1 MLSAQKI
8 KKLNLDVKGVEQPY
22 ASSRDESY
30 DSYDSYDSKDD
41 FISLPQI
48 DLNYIQLLD
57 VANNKEAGLLAQE
70 KEVAELLLKALEN
83 DSGVNSRLSKLT
95 NEQIRVLFP
104 CIYVE
109 ANHKLNPIKAY
120 NTKDRGVG
128 DKNVDDNVAM
138 LRGYSTFLS
147 AVTEVTEDKKKG
159 KSLEERADSLLNS
172 FHKLVG
178 TLANVGLENVFGD
191 HGAYYSVN
199 EKDIY
204 NLEGMKKNL
213 KGGALAKK
221 LKTLSCGHEVGVV
234 TLYPNIMF
242 CDIRESADQKNN
254 IMHEIF
260 MKYLSCLDDGDVLG
274 IFQVT
279 ADFQFLHLLQNANGR
294 SSQIMRDCALMHL
307 GYLPLSSLTNI
318 SHYLSPQQPVELEHF
333 TFMQNISE
341 ELLSGVEGKNL
352 TLSLCK
358 RNTHELRAD
367 LSNKAKTDVIKF
379 DVNLFLK
386 S

>member
-1 MLSAQKI
+1 MLSTKETE
-8 KKLNLDVKGVEQPY
+8 KLNLDSKDVEQPY
-22 ASSRDESY
+22 LVSRD
-30 DSYDSYDSKDD
+30 DSDYSKEDVA
-41 FISLPQI
+41 SLPHL
-48 DLNYIQLLD
+48 DLNYTQLLD
-57 VANNKEAGLLAQE
+57 VANNKEAGLLSHE
-70 KEVAELLLKALEN
+70 KEVAELLLTALKN
-83 DSGVNSRLSKLT
+83 DPGVNRRLPKLT

-109 ANHKLNPIKAY
+109 ANHRLNPIKAY
-120 NTKDRGVG
+120 NTKDKGVG

-138 LRGYSTFLS
+138 FRGYSDFLR
-147 AVTEVTEDKKKG
+147 AVTEVAEDKKKG
-159 KSLEERADSLLNS
+159 KSVEERADSLLIS

-178 TLANVGLENVFGD
+178 TLANVSLDNVYGG

-199 EKDIY
+199 KNSIFDF
-204 NLEGMKKNL
+204 EGMKNKL
-213 KGGALAKK
+213 KGGAIAKK
-221 LKTLSCGHEVGVV
+221 LKTLSCNHKIGVV
-234 TLYPNIMF
+234 TLDSDVMF
-242 CDIRESADQKNN
+242 CDIRESVDKKNK

-260 MKYLSCLDDGDVLG
+260 MKYLSCLDEGDVLG

-341 ELLSGVEGKNL
+341 ELLSGVEQKKL

-358 RNTHELRAD
+358 RNTPELRAD
-367 LSNKAKTDVIKF
+367 LSNKAKTDVVKF